1 MTEQLTVMSIH
12 SSLDPLIERHRLAP
26 FSSGD
31 DLVLGD
37 KRAEG
42 GYGYVSPTLSLNGA
56 SPRVALLVKVF
67 KRECGSNATGVAAVI
82 SNLHAALRVTN
93 PSLWVDE
100 LLAVPL
106 VIATANIGQEER
118 LAAVMLDLEAFGFK
132 SDVLSDG
139 MGYHASTTVGERIDL
154 AFRYA
159 ELAVL
164 LEKIHF
170 VHADH
175 NPVNVLIN
183 RTTVDLQ
190 LVDFDAGVVA
200 QTGFERPLT
209 AGHLDAYMPPEVKPA
224 GTEDPNIDKY
234 VQSAERWSI
243 GMMIGKI
250 LLGACHPAFFLRE
263 VSTAAV
269 QEYAA
274 AGYRWPA
281 IDTSSGLFRQGSA
294 ETYDALLE
302 EVQGLPEA
310 LVELLA
316 DMFAAGL
323 DGEQRPS
330 ADAWLAAIRA
340 VRHPPEF
347 LDLSVTPNYVL
358 EGTEATVRWSTLQ
371 AETVECDELLG
382 PLPPQG
388 EASFVAGAFTQL
400 TFRARNRWGTTPA
413 FTPVQVLPLPRIETV
428 RVPDFPGFAMR
439 TEIPA
444 PPWPFAEPRPIRSS
458 RDQQSVRRMIS
469 DKFAD
474 LHARTRGR
482 DVRKVRV
489 QAPESAIAADRG
501 PVAPPIDQFFRLPTS
516 DIGRAA
522 PQLPPIPDFFSM
534 SLDPWSP
541 YDSSPLDRD
550 GLAT

>member
-1 MTEQLTVMSIH
+1 VTEQLTVVSIH
-12 SSLDPLIERHRLAP
+12 SSLDPLIERHRLAL

-31 DLVLGD
+31 LLVLGD

-42 GYGYVSPTLSLNGA
+42 GFGYVSPTLSLNGS

-67 KRECGSNATGVAAVI
+67 KRECGSDAVDVATVI
-82 SNLHAALRVTN
+82 SNLHSALRVTN
-93 PSLWVDE
+93 PSSWVDE

-106 VIATANIGQEER
+106 IIATVSIGREER

-139 MGYHASTTVGERIDL
+139 MSYHAATTVGERIDL

-170 VHADH
+170 IHGDH
-175 NPVNVLIN
+175 NPANVLIN

-190 LVDFDAGVVA
+190 LIDFDAGVVA
-200 QTGFERPLT
+200 LTGVERPLT
-209 AGHLDAYMPPEVKPA
+209 AGHSDAYMPPEVKPA
-224 GTEDPNIDKY
+224 GTEDPHINKY

-263 VSTAAV
+263 ISTAAI

-274 AGYRWPA
+274 GVRRWPA

-294 ETYDALLE
+294 EAYAALLE

-316 DMFAAGL
+316 DLFAAGL

-330 ADAWLAAIRA
+330 AGDWLAAIRT
-340 VRHPPEF
+340 VRSPPEF
-347 LDLSVTPNYVL
+347 LDLSVMPNYVL
-358 EGTEATVRWSTLQ
+358 EGTEATVRWSTSQ
-371 AETVECDELLG
+371 AETVECDAFG
-382 PLPPQG
+382 VLPPFGQ
-388 EASFVAGAFTQL
+388 ASFVAGEFTQL
-400 TFRARNRWGTTPA
+400 TFSARNRWGTTPA

-428 RVPDFPGFAMR
+428 LAPDFPGFAMR

-444 PPWPFAEPRPIRSS
+444 PPWPFAEPRPIRSD
-458 RDQQSVRRMIS
+458 RDQRSVCHIVS
-469 DKFAD
+469 DKFAG
-474 LHARTRGR
+474 LHARAR
-482 DVRKVRV
+482 DLRKVRV
-489 QAPESAIAADRG
+489 RAPESAVADARG
-501 PVAPPIDQFFRLPTS
+501 PVAPPIDQFFLLPTS
-516 DIGRAA
+516 DIGKVA